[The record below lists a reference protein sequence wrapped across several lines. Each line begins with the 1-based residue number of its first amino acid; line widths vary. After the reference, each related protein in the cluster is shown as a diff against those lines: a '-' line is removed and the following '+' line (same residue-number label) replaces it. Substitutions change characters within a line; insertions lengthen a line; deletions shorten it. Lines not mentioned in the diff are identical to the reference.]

1 MQYQQSPLPRLA
13 CFAIARICIEF
24 PTKSLRIFCP
34 NFNGRPGSGTTSQ
47 SHSLDSAD
55 EDDDDDDVDGDD
67 DEEEKKRKTVQ

>member
-1 MQYQQSPLPRLA
+1 MA

-55 EDDDDDDVDGDD
+55 EDDDDDVGRDND
-67 DEEEKKRKTVQ
+67 DEDEDDEKKRKTVQ